1 MQSFKNRMDV
11 VRFLSFTHKALL
23 LHSELFEVCLVS
35 TVYDYSLTLYVV
47 TFLLQMRTTI
57 IKEDRKELTGVQ

>member
-1 MQSFKNRMDV
+1 M

-35 TVYDYSLTLYVV
+35 TVYVYSLTLYVV
-47 TFLLQMRTTI
+47 TSLLPRRSTI
-57 IKEDRKELTGVQ
+57 IKEDWKELTGVQ